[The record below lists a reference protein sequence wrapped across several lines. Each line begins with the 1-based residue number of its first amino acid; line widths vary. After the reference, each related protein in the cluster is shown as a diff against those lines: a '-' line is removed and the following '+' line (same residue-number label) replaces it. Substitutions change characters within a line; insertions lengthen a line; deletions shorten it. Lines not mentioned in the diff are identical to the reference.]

1 MKSKYRFF
9 SAILLLSF
17 LLTSIPQEF
26 FNKSY
31 ADSEI
36 KIEEYELSD
45 LSQLRDIN
53 DNYNL
58 MMSEDE
64 IAKESSVLKG
74 ARIEGN
80 KAYDIPLMKKA
91 QDDLAL
97 LSQDR
102 CINLPAGVSNYNP
115 QQFFYIGSIGA
126 RIQLLRKVNRFI
138 NLMTTEY
145 IYKIQEAH
153 NLAAQ
158 VAFESVMVAIN
169 PFNGKKDVLAAIDKL
184 DKNFEKIISM
194 RDLTSSDQA
203 TVYVKRLMYKNIS
216 EARKSSN
223 KYFDKGDYGAKGKEE
238 FIQSIFRT
246 EVNEINKEVGKK
258 ITFGQLVELDARLK
272 SAASSAYLSKEVLA
286 NPGWLNETVL
296 GEIRRQNGLKSK
308 YRSVIDKEDFDMWQN
323 LVKKVVDKKVEKN
336 PRYDSIANAI
346 YDLWDFNSKL
356 LDKYSRSLKK
366 EDFEVHGLFIPSSYV
381 EPYQIASIQWIV
393 SPTFDKVPAGMK
405 SQSSNIIIGF
415 GGQKA
420 QYGNYNNYVAAR
432 SSLQDEVVTTS
443 MDGINS
449 DLIYPDF
456 TDPEI

>member
-1 MKSKYRFF
+1 M
-9 SAILLLSF
+9 
-17 LLTSIPQEF
+17 
-26 FNKSY
+26 
-31 ADSEI
+31 
-36 KIEEYELSD
+36 
-45 LSQLRDIN
+45 
-53 DNYNL
+53 
-58 MMSEDE
+58 
-64 IAKESSVLKG
+64 
-74 ARIEGN
+74 
-80 KAYDIPLMKKA
+80 
-91 QDDLAL
+91 AL

-246 EVNEINKEVGKK
+246 EVNEINKEVGKNNIWSVGRTRCK
-258 ITFGQLVELDARLK
+258 IK
-272 SAASSAYLSKEVLA
+272 
-286 NPGWLNETVL
+286 
-296 GEIRRQNGLKSK
+296 IC
-308 YRSVIDKEDFDMWQN
+308 SVIGISFQGSISKSWM
-323 LVKKVVDKKVEKN
+323 VK
-336 PRYDSIANAI
+336 
-346 YDLWDFNSKL
+346 
-356 LDKYSRSLKK
+356 
-366 EDFEVHGLFIPSSYV
+366 
-381 EPYQIASIQWIV
+381 
-393 SPTFDKVPAGMK
+393 
-405 SQSSNIIIGF
+405 
-415 GGQKA
+415 
-420 QYGNYNNYVAAR
+420 
-432 SSLQDEVVTTS
+432 
-443 MDGINS
+443 
-449 DLIYPDF
+449 
-456 TDPEI
+456 